1 MQEHLKTEKEKLTL
15 RENSITQ
22 MHKDEKIKSDHLKDA
37 NKIVNNAHEIWE
49 EISFEFFITRYK
61 RNIWDLKWNL
71 QIIIVPKD
79 DWLQGIQLWWDGGR
93 GSPISKKSSSS
104 KVSPPPQSTGKKTL
118 NRRTFLQELMIHDH
132 ESLQ

>member
-79 DWLQGIQLWWDGGR
+79 DWL
-93 GSPISKKSSSS
+93 
-104 KVSPPPQSTGKKTL
+104 
-118 NRRTFLQELMIHDH
+118 
-132 ESLQ
+132 

>member
-93 GSPISKKSSSS
+93 GSPISKKSSPS

>member
-37 NKIVNNAHEIWE
+37 NKIANNAHEIWE

-61 RNIWDLKWNL
+61 RNI
-71 QIIIVPKD
+71 
-79 DWLQGIQLWWDGGR
+79 
-93 GSPISKKSSSS
+93 
-104 KVSPPPQSTGKKTL
+104 
-118 NRRTFLQELMIHDH
+118 
-132 ESLQ
+132 